1 MSIAQQI
8 ATPTP
13 RPKARRRPSAP
24 LHPVVTRR
32 PAYALG
38 RIFALMA
45 ITALGAALLAGTVAI
60 GIIMVASNL
69 GG

>member
-13 RPKARRRPSAP
+13 KSKARRPSVP
-24 LHPVVTRR
+24 LQPVSPTHVGST
-32 PAYALG
+32 LG

-45 ITALGAALLAGTVAI
+45 ATALGAALLAGTVAV
-60 GIIMVASNL
+60 GLLMVASSL

>member
-1 MSIAQQI
+1 VSIAQQI

-13 RPKARRRPSAP
+13 KSKARRPSVPLRPVP
-24 LHPVVTRR
+24 TRHVGST
-32 PAYALG
+32 LG

-45 ITALGAALLAGTVAI
+45 ATALGTALLAGSVAI
-60 GIIMVASNL
+60 AMMLLASNL

>member
-1 MSIAQQI
+1 VSIAQQI

-13 RPKARRRPSAP
+13 RSKARRPSVP
-24 LHPVVTRR
+24 LQPVAIPHVGST
-32 PAYALG
+32 LG

-45 ITALGAALLAGTVAI
+45 ATALGTALLAGSVAI
-60 GIIMVASNL
+60 GVILFASSL